1 MAPKGPLTGSH
12 DLGADD
18 SRDPNAEADR
28 LAQQVSSELT
38 EALELVRREVTRKPD
53 ALIGT
58 DFILDAL
65 R

>member
-1 MAPKGPLTGSH
+1 MPPKGPLTGSR

-38 EALELVRREVTRKPD
+38 EALELVRNEVTRQP
-53 ALIGT
+53 AAFTGT